1 MGTITSAMATIELLS
16 RSVEET
22 MALGERIGRC
32 LKGGEVFAISGP
44 LGSGKTHLIKGIV
57 VGCGCKDLDQVSSP
71 TFVLVNEYPGRF
83 QIYHIDAYRLNSI
96 REFEMLGFEELLHPG
111 AVVLIEWADKV
122 AASLERIDCIQVHL
136 EHVGPTQRHL
146 RIEGIP
152 SDLDPLDL
160 PRKTA

>member
-1 MGTITSAMATIELLS
+1 MATIEFLS

-22 MALGERIGRC
+22 LDLGQRIGRC

-57 VGCGCKDLDQVSSP
+57 VGCGCEDLDQVSSP

-83 QIYHIDAYRLNSI
+83 QIFHIDAYRLNSI

-122 AASLERIDCIQVHL
+122 AASLERIDCIRVRMDHAGL
-136 EHVGPTQRHL
+136 TDRRL
-146 RIEGIP
+146 RIEGLP
-152 SDLDPLDL
+152 NDLDPLDL
-160 PRKTA
+160 SKKTS